1 MDEVCLVCHAAHA
14 AQTCTPNRGN
24 QAGGKQPMLAIQ
36 RKFWVQIFDHR
47 IVGQQGNDHHRW
59 IGWQQVAF
67 DTTIFT
73 PLYSATS

>member
-1 MDEVCLVCHAAHA
+1 
-14 AQTCTPNRGN
+14 
-24 QAGGKQPMLAIQ
+24 MLAIQ